1 MAINKTKYDGI
12 HYQVTVMNMVDGS
25 VQVHGAGCADLKR
38 GKNFAEKYQAND
50 VWDCK
55 DREDIREAYNADFD
69 EETDGWYDMTWM
81 PCASHV
87 PARTEDV
94 TLEDVASAVER
105 SQDVTVKRGRIWT
118 YIYRGEDLLAEVRT
132 DAADAVIAALQA

>member
-1 MAINKTKYDGI
+1 MTINTEKYDGT
-12 HYQVTVMNMVDGS
+12 HYQVTVMNMTDGS

-38 GKNFAEKYQAND
+38 GKNFAEKYQATEL
-50 VWDCK
+50 WDCI

-87 PARTEDV
+87 PARADY
-94 TLEDVASAVER
+94 VADAIER
-105 SQDVTVKRGRIWT
+105 SQDEPVVTTRVGRKWT
-118 YIYRGEDLLAEVRT
+118 YVFVDGEEVAYVRN
-132 DAADAVIAALQA
+132 DMVALVLKTLGA